1 MRRILIV
8 FLLLLSFASIGFAE
22 SLDCLCDDC
31 IPFQAKSWEGF
42 CAIGNAEL
50 CPTDDPDEA
59 YIATRLL
66 PNVREWALLK
76 IVVNSK

>member
-1 MRRILIV
+1 MRRILII

-42 CAIGNAEL
+42 CVIGNAEL

-59 YIATRLL
+59 YIATHLL